1 MQIARALD
9 EITLRRQMCY
19 KMVNVRSDKQP
30 CSSSFFGLNTH
41 NIGTLLLPHKP
52 NILEKHPAA
61 RTLLVHEFFR
71 GCELEKKKQHPPEFK
86 LVRVETFSRHGG
98 KKKNLHRIS
107 CEKV

>member
-9 EITLRRQMCY
+9 EITLQRQMYY

-71 GCELEKKKQHPPEFK
+71 GCELEKKTKKPIPLNSSLSVLK
-86 LVRVETFSRHGG
+86 LFHVMAG
-98 KKKNLHRIS
+98 KKKKKTFID
-107 CEKV
+107 